1 MRFIP
6 LALLA
11 AMVGLTTASA
21 SLAQAPTKTNPQSKT
36 DAKGKSDAPPEPK
49 LNMKM
54 TLADV
59 RLGAYI
65 MGPKFKADDLKGQ
78 VVLVDYWGVNCGPC
92 LQVMPSTAALNAE
105 LSDFGLVV
113 LGSHVQEA
121 KPDEV
126 KSVATNL
133 GANFSIT
140 SQTRVNGSDDYHFI
154 PHCFLFDQTG
164 ACVYRG
170 SPAEVE
176 PLIRTTLGK
185 ALVEGAGRDKLA
197 PAVST
202 IVQDLKKGNA
212 PRLVLP
218 RLVALQNSAGQA
230 GIDAKA
236 LLGSLTAAGKKK
248 LDLADSMAADEP
260 VEAFLLVEKLP
271 AVYKGT
277 PLAREATE
285 TIGKLKKTKAVSAE
299 LAARPTLELVHR
311 IERQLNMNLEGVSDP
326 KKDEFQKA
334 NSALLKQLK
343 DRLATMKKSWPDA
356 PATRAAVAI
365 GDKFIVAKN

>member
-1 MRFIP
+1 MRFVAF
-6 LALLA
+6 ALLA
-11 AMVGLTTASA
+11 AMFGLAAGSVAQSQPTT
-21 SLAQAPTKTNPQSKT
+21 KSKT
-36 DAKGKSDAPPEPK
+36 DPKGKADAAAEPK

-59 RLGAYI
+59 RLGTYI

-92 LQVMPSTAALNAE
+92 LHVMPSTAALNAE

-140 SQTRVNGSDDYHFI
+140 SQTRVNGSDDYNFI

-176 PLIRTTLGK
+176 PLVRTAVGK
-185 ALVEGAGRDKLA
+185 ALVEGAGREKFST
-197 PAVST
+197 AVSA

-212 PRLVLP
+212 PSLILP
-218 RLVALQNSAGQA
+218 RLVALQNSSGQA

-271 AVYKGT
+271 AAYKGT
-277 PLAREATE
+277 PLARQATE

-299 LAARPTLELVHR
+299 LAARPTLEVVR
-311 IERQLNMNLEGVSDP
+311 KIERQLNMNLEGVSDP

-343 DRLATMKKSWPDA
+343 DRLATMKKTWPDA
-356 PATRAAVAI
+356 HATQAAVAI
-365 GDKFIVAKN
+365 GEKFIIAKN